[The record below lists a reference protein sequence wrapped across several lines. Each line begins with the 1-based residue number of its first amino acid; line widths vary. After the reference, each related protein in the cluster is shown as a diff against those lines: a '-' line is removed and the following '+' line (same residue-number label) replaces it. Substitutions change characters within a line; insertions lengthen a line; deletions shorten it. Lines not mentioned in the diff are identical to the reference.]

1 MRRQL
6 RGLSSS
12 HQQQQAKILDV
23 LISEAV
29 KDFETP
35 AGIVY

>member
-1 MRRQL
+1 MEKEDCP
-6 RGLSSS
+6 
-12 HQQQQAKILDV
+12 AIAEV
-23 LISEAV
+23 V